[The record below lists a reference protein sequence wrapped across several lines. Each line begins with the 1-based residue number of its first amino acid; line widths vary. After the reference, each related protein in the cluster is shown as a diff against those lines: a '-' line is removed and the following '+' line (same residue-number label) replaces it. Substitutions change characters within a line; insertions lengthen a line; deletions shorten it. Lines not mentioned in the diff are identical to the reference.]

1 MPKPRILL
9 VEDNF
14 TNQEVVVA
22 MLEDFDYELHVAET
36 GPEALRM
43 LAQQS
48 YALILMDCHLP
59 GQDGYSITEHI
70 RAQEKQAGAHPIPII
85 AVTANAGTADRTRC
99 LEAGMTDYL
108 SKPFTL
114 QQLLDVLSRHLPI
127 AA

>member
-1 MPKPRILL
+1 MHKPRILL

-36 GPEALRM
+36 GAEALA
-43 LAQQS
+43 LLNTES
-48 YALILMDCHLP
+48 FSLILMDCHLP
-59 GQDGYSITEHI
+59 GQDGYSITEQI
-70 RAQEKQAGAHPIPII
+70 RANEKAGGHPPIPII
-85 AVTANAGTADRTRC
+85 AVTANAGPTDRSRC
-99 LEAGMTDYL
+99 LNAGMTDYL

-114 QQLLDVLSRHLPI
+114 QQLLDALSRHLPV